1 MDGSK
6 ITIDQID
13 PAGAFEAL
21 QQDPDSVLIDVRTVT
36 EWQTIGL
43 PDLSS
48 IGRETICV
56 EWVQLP
62 DRMMNPAFLDEVR
75 AGLGDEKPSRMFFIC
90 RSGVRSLAAAQ
101 AVANVFG
108 TEGGPVH
115 CTNVTEG
122 FEGDQNYLAGTDS
135 GKGWKARGLPW
146 RSG

>member
-1 MDGSK
+1 MDGSQ
-6 ITIDQID
+6 IIIDQID
-13 PAGAFEAL
+13 PSGAFQAL
-21 QQDPDSVLIDVRTVT
+21 ENDPASVLIDVRTVT
-36 EWQTIGL
+36 EWRTVGV
-43 PDLSS
+43 PDLSA

-62 DRMMNPAFLDEVR
+62 DRVRNPAFLDEVR
-75 AGLGDEKPSRMFFIC
+75 AGLGGERPSRLFFIC

-101 AVANVFG
+101 TVAHVLG

-122 FEGDQNYLAGTDS
+122 FEGDQNFVAGTDS